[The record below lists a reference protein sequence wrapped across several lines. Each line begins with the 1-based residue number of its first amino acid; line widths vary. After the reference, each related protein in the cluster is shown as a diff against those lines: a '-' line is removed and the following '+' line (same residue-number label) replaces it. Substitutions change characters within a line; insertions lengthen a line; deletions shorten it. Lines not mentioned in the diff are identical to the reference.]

1 MARKLPKKSSWEAR
15 MERADFKWREASF
28 LMLKHGYTSQ
38 QVLSVALGLSEITVR
53 AAVRKW
59 VAAGM
64 VRKIDLP
71 MMFSKKTLLMLTK
84 GGAEQAKELHQLD
97 RVYQTSSSKIART
110 LIDHTLAIQMAAA
123 HYDKDRGRAGLHSY
137 HVYEAEKPL
146 KYGVRPDLI
155 LQKTEDTETVLFEV
169 ELVVKSPE
177 RLAKKVE
184 GIALTLQES
193 SGRAFWVCA
202 NNQVRSALKRA
213 SEAHWDAQEAKPMVG
228 NMVFTVPNWA
238 TPQQ

>member
-1 MARKLPKKSSWEAR
+1 

-38 QVLSVALGLSEITVR
+38 QVLSAALGLSEITVR

-59 VAAGM
+59 ISAGLIRR
-64 VRKIDLP
+64 VDLP
-71 MMFSKKTLLMLTK
+71 MMFSKKTLLMLTRV
-84 GGAEQAKELHQLD
+84 GSEQAKELHQLD

-123 HYDKDRGRAGLHSY
+123 HYDKDHGRAGLHSY
-137 HVYEAEKPL
+137 HVYEAEKPM

-155 LQKTEDTETVLFEV
+155 LQKSEGTETVLFEV

-184 GIALTLQES
+184 GIALTLQ
-193 SGRAFWVCA
+193 GRPGAAIWVCA
-202 NNQVRSALKRA
+202 NESVRKALKRA
-213 SEAHWDAQEAKPMVG
+213 SEARWDAESAKGAVSSMI
-228 NMVFTVPNWA
+228 FTVPRWA
-238 TPQQ
+238 AP